1 MRPIALNSQTKAAR
15 KAGKPKAQFP
25 TNSPHFGLL
34 ATLAVILMSF
44 GLSSCAGY
52 TTTAATQSGGSG
64 PGVLSPSATT
74 VSFGS
79 VAVGSNATQSLSITN
94 TGTAAVNV
102 SSATISGAG
111 FTITGGNL
119 ATSIGVGQS
128 VTAQIQF
135 APTSS
140 GASSG
145 TLTVTSDASNSPL
158 AVSLTGTGTQPGLSI
173 SPASLSF
180 GNVNVGQNSSQSVTL
195 TNTGNSNLVI
205 SQATVSG
212 SGFST
217 SGLSLPATLSAGQS
231 ASMNVQFAPAAA
243 GGATGSITLTDGAP
257 NSPQTI
263 SLAGSGVASNAT
275 LTLNP
280 GSIAFGNVVV
290 GSNSSQTVTVTNTG
304 NSSATI
310 TQVSASGT
318 GFSVSGIT
326 VPITLNAGQSATF
339 SAVFDPTA
347 AGNASGS
354 ISVTSSASDPTVA
367 LTGTGTQGALSSNP
381 VSVNFGAL
389 LVGSSG
395 TVPITLSNSG
405 TASVTISSDS
415 VSGPT
420 FSISGLTTPMTLNAG
435 QNTTFNAKFSPTAS
449 GSLSGSI
456 SITSNAP
463 GSPLA
468 ISLSGSGTATQPQLT
483 ISPTSIA
490 FGNVNV
496 GSNAS
501 QTVTLSN
508 PGNGALTIS
517 AASASGTGFSLSGL
531 TLPATINPGG
541 NTTFTAQFAPT
552 AAGSASGSISITSN
566 APGSPASIPLTGTG
580 LQAQISANPT
590 SVAFGN
596 VTTGNTNTTPVK
608 ITNGGTATL
617 TISSATVTGT
627 GFSISGLTPPV
638 SINAGQNTTF
648 NVAFAPNSAGSVNG
662 SISLANNAP
671 GSPLAIPLSGT
682 GVAAT
687 LSLGTSPSSVTFPN
701 IQVGSNNS
709 QNVTLTNTG
718 NSNITISSVTTTG
731 AGFSASGVS
740 NGTTLTPNQTATLS
754 VTFSPTAAGAASGS
768 VSVAS
773 NATGSP
779 TVVSLTASSY
789 FVELTWNASTTTDVV
804 SYNVYRGTSQGSY
817 TKVNPSPVTTL
828 SYSDTS
834 IASSTTY
841 YYVVTAVDTNGV
853 ESTDSSP
860 ATAVIP

>member
-1 MRPIALNSQTKAAR
+1 MRPIALKSQITPSRQTGEAKVQLP
-15 KAGKPKAQFP
+15 AG
-25 TNSPHFGLL
+25 SPLFSLL
-34 ATLAVILMSF
+34 AALAVILLSF

-64 PGVLSPSATT
+64 SGVLSPSASPI
-74 VSFGS
+74 SFGN
-79 VAVGSNATQSLSITN
+79 VAVGSNSTQSLSITN
-94 TGTAAVNV
+94 TGTSAVNV
-102 SSATISGAG
+102 TAATISGSG

-140 GASSG
+140 GAASG

-158 AVSLTGTGTQPGLSI
+158 MISLSGTGTQPGLSI

-180 GNVNVGQNSSQSVTL
+180 GNVTVGQSSSQAVTL
-195 TNTGNSNLVI
+195 TNTGNSNLMI

-212 SGFST
+212 AGFST
-217 SGLSLPATLSAGQS
+217 SGLTLPATLSSGQNI
-231 ASMNVQFAPAAA
+231 SMNVQFAPTVA
-243 GGATGSITLTDGAP
+243 GGATGSIILTDTAP

-280 GSIAFGNVVV
+280 GSIAFGSVVV
-290 GSNSSQTVTVTNTG
+290 GSNSSQTVTITNTG
-304 NSSATI
+304 TSSATI
-310 TQVSASGT
+310 TQVAASGS
-318 GFSVSGIT
+318 GFSVTGIT
-326 VPITLNAGQSATF
+326 VPVTLGAGQNTTF
-339 SAVFDPTA
+339 SAVFDPTT
-347 AGNASGS
+347 AGNASGT
-354 ISVTSSASDPTVA
+354 IAVTSSSTDPTVA
-367 LTGTGTQGALSSNP
+367 LTGTGTQGALSANP
-381 VSVNFGAL
+381 ASINFGSL
-389 LVGSSG
+389 LIGSSG
-395 TVPITLSNSG
+395 TVPVTLTNSG
-405 TASVTISSDS
+405 TASVTISSDN
-415 VSGPT
+415 VSGAA
-420 FSISGLTTPMTLNAG
+420 FSISGLTTPLTLNAG
-435 QNTTFNAKFSPTAS
+435 QNTSFNAKFSPTAS
-449 GSLSGSI
+449 GSVSGSI

-483 ISPTSIA
+483 ISPSSVA
-490 FGNVNV
+490 FGSVNV

-501 QTVTLSN
+501 QIITLTN
-508 PGNGALTIS
+508 PGNGALTVS
-517 AASASGTGFSLSGL
+517 AASASGTGFSMSGL
-531 TLPATINPGG
+531 SLPVTINPGS

-552 AAGSASGSISITSN
+552 TAGSASGSISITSN
-566 APGSPASIPLTGTG
+566 APGSPAAIPLSGTG

-596 VTTGNTNTTPVK
+596 VTDGNTNTTPVK
-608 ITNGGTATL
+608 ISNGGTATL

-627 GFSISGLTPPV
+627 GFSISGLTTPV

-648 NVAFAPNSAGSVNG
+648 NVAFSPNSAGSVNG

-671 GSPLAIPLSGT
+671 GSPFSIPLSGT

-687 LSLGTSPSSVTFPN
+687 LSLGANPSSVTFPN
-701 IQVGSNNS
+701 IQVGANNS

-718 NSNITISSVTTTG
+718 NSNITISSITTTG

-754 VTFSPTAAGAASGS
+754 VTFTPSVAGAASGS
-768 VSVAS
+768 VSIAS

-789 FVELTWNASTTTDVV
+789 YVALTWNASTSNDVV
-804 SYNVYRGTSQGSY
+804 SYNVYRGTTEGSY
-817 TKVNPSPVTTL
+817 TKINTSPVTTL
-828 SYSDTS
+828 SYPDTS
-834 IASSTTY
+834 IAASTTY
-841 YYVVTAVDTNGV
+841 YYVVTAVDSNGV
-853 ESTDSSP
+853 ESTDSTP
-860 ATAVIP
+860 ATAIIP